1 MKGEGKGV
9 GQGGGKPRKTRPRGL
24 RGGGLGFCVS
34 YSLWVGWVIYIH
46 LSAHVYVANCQT
58 KCNALS
64 KCTS

>member
-34 YSLWVGWVIYIH
+34 YSLWVGW
-46 LSAHVYVANCQT
+46 
-58 KCNALS
+58 
-64 KCTS
+64 